1 MPLIYQNSVPNFV
14 QSPPPRLYL
23 KIHAVTRS
31 RELLLSLRMCV
42 SYYRLLPVTS
52 DIANEVCQRLV
63 RCRLIG
69 DASPKKFR
77 IFIHTIEER
86 VFGAVRL
93 LVIKYP
99 IKDKIW
105 GLMAMLQYISTGI
118 SIDIIED
125 RRLRKWTND
134 LNEIIK

>member
-1 MPLIYQNSVPNFV
+1 MLEI
-14 QSPPPRLYL
+14 L
-23 KIHAVTRS
+23 VTIVKYG
-31 RELLLSLRMCV
+31 V
-42 SYYRLLPVTS
+42 S
-52 DIANEVCQRLV
+52 LV

-77 IFIHTIEER
+77 RFIYTIEER

-93 LVIKYP
+93 LVIKYL
-99 IKDKIW
+99 IKDKIR
-105 GLMAMLQYISTGI
+105 GPMAMLQYISTGI

>member
-1 MPLIYQNSVPNFV
+1 MKYG
-14 QSPPPRLYL
+14 
-23 KIHAVTRS
+23 
-31 RELLLSLRMCV
+31 V
-42 SYYRLLPVTS
+42 S
-52 DIANEVCQRLV
+52 LV

-69 DASPKKFR
+69 GASPKKFR
-77 IFIHTIEER
+77 IFIYTIEER

-93 LVIKYP
+93 LVIKYL